1 MELELIRTTRTN
13 QSTIGELYLNG
24 NFECY
29 ILEDKDRG
37 LRKDMTLSEL
47 VSKKIHGQT
56 AIPEGRYEIA
66 ITYSN
71 RFKKMLPLLMDVPA
85 FAGIRI
91 HPGNV
96 AAHTEGCLLPGK
108 NKAKDMVSGS
118 RLAFNALFDKLKKAA
133 TKEKVFI
140 TIK

>member
-1 MELELIRTTRTN
+1 MELELIRKTRTPV
-13 QSTIGELYLNG
+13 STTGELFING
-24 NFECY
+24 KFECY
-29 ILEDKDRG
+29 TLEDIDRG
-37 LRKDMTLSEL
+37 LKKDMTLSEL

-71 RFKKMLPLLMDVPA
+71 RFKKMLPLLLDVPA

-96 AAHTEGCLLPGK
+96 AADTEGCLLPGK
-108 NKAKDMVSGS
+108 NTAKNMVTSS
-118 RLAFNALFDKLKKAA
+118 RLAFNALFDKLKRA
-133 TKEKVFI
+133 TAREKVFI